1 MKKKTSTRVEPGEL
15 VHIGDKVYMASS
27 WDKTRPCSE
36 QCHLHDGV
44 ACNGYC
50 FRWDNT
56 EEVVFRFILPDV
68 VVSDDTT
75 VVSTPDLVTAALVGA
90 KMESTA
96 RAKMKYYTKK
106 ARERIEAEKS
116 AERKRKGGIDDPTGR
131 RKSYVAHITIDG
143 KRYRFASPDRSEAEK
158 WLEDMKKNAE
168 KL

>member
-15 VHIGDKVYMASS
+15 VHIGDNVYMASS

-36 QCHLHDGV
+36 QCALYEGGT
-44 ACNGYC
+44 CNGYC

-56 EEVVFRFILPDV
+56 EEVIFRFILPDV
-68 VVSDDTT
+68 VVGDGTI
-75 VVSTPDLVTAALVGA
+75 VVETPDLITAALVGA

-106 ARERIEAEKS
+106 ASERIEAEKS
-116 AERKRKGGIDDPTGR
+116 AVRKRKGGIDDPTGR

-143 KRYRFASPDRSEAEK
+143 KRYRFASPDRAEAEK
-158 WLEDMKKNAE
+158 WLEDKKKNAE
-168 KL
+168 NL

>member
-1 MKKKTSTRVEPGEL
+1 MKKKISTSVEPGEL

-27 WDKTRPCSE
+27 WDKKRPCSE

-68 VVSDDTT
+68 VVGDGTI
-75 VVSTPDLVTAALVGA
+75 VVETPDLITAALVGA

-106 ARERIEAEKS
+106 AGGRFDADKY
-116 AERKRKGGIDDPTGR
+116 AVRKRKGGIDEPTGR

-143 KRYRFASPDRSEAEK
+143 KRYRYASPARSEAEK
-158 WLEDMKKNAE
+158 WLEDKKKGAE
-168 KL
+168 R

>member
-44 ACNGYC
+44 AC

-106 ARERIEAEKS
+106 ASERIEAEKS
-116 AERKRKGGIDDPTGR
+116 AVRKRKGGIDDPTGR

-143 KRYRFASPDRSEAEK
+143 KRYRFASPDRAEAEK
-158 WLEDMKKNAE
+158 WLEGMIKGAE
-168 KL
+168 R